1 MTIPGS
7 APAGTYTLLIAD
19 GPTLDGVEQRE
30 MRQRFV
36 ARDMAQLVRSLN
48 KLRGS
53 NAVYARLTR
62 PGAGA
67 VVGGEFLPALPGSVL
82 SVLGSADQGTS
93 VVSLANASVWTDRK
107 QTDYAVS
114 GSRQLTIS
122 VQR

>member
-1 MTIPGS
+1 M
-7 APAGTYTLLIAD
+7 
-19 GPTLDGVEQRE
+19 DGVEQRE

-36 ARDMAQLVRSLN
+36 PRDMAQLVRALN

-93 VVSLANASVWTDRK
+93 VVSLSSAPVWTDRK